1 KYDLSRHNLS
11 TSMPRIRFDPE
22 NEVPPDFESEDYA
35 DVRAAFPV
43 PANVVVALLTGWT
56 SQHDKRKIAWALQV
70 DEDRLAKKRPNDSS
84 ENCQRGTKR
93 GRRRGGASTGR
104 GSKEEATGPSVRC
117 LSSPTRP
124 HTFAPV
130 ALCAQQDFQ
139 MPELWYFTPEARR
152 EAAEFHHA
160 IAEEAFG
167 LSQTEEGLALK
178 PLASFRPSKKV
189 IPDHFSPRRSPVF
202 SKKWQ
207 QRVGR
212 RNVEAY
218 SGFYWLLETHDL
230 QSETWGT
237 QVLLL
242 YHARIRRS
250 WHDAITAKKDIFN
263 ISIMSEQVLQHATD
277 DVMNSMRLDSVSK

>member
-1 KYDLSRHNLS
+1 
-11 TSMPRIRFDPE
+11 
-22 NEVPPDFESEDYA
+22 
-35 DVRAAFPV
+35 
-43 PANVVVALLTGWT
+43 
-56 SQHDKRKIAWALQV
+56 
-70 DEDRLAKKRPNDSS
+70 
-84 ENCQRGTKR
+84 
-93 GRRRGGASTGR
+93 
-104 GSKEEATGPSVRC
+104 
-117 LSSPTRP
+117 
-124 HTFAPV
+124 
-130 ALCAQQDFQ
+130 
-139 MPELWYFTPEARR
+139 MPELWYFTPEAQR

-189 IPDHFSPRRSPVF
+189 IPDHLLTWEQFTS
-202 SKKWQ
+202 SKPCLLEEMAAAGW
-207 QRVGR
+207 GR

-230 QSETWGT
+230 RSETWGT

-263 ISIMSEQVLQHATD
+263 ISIMSEQVLQRATD
-277 DVMNSMRLDSVSK
+277 DVMNSMRLDSVSKASTRPFVVYSTTPDSFLPTFLYLIHNLSSCEMRLSLASPLHVLRVVSLRVRVMCPRCVSALRLRVAFPRPTHHPASTRSRAAVLKLPPRSCDCR